1 MPWRRPA
8 GARAPTPRGRAGPVR
23 RLRSYAPLAWSR
35 CCDSSGS
42 IAAELLEPIFDPF
55 FTTKAPG
62 KGTGLGLSTA
72 QAIVKDRGGQ
82 ILVSSEAGRGTRFR
96 IYLPTPRV
104 AAIRRITQL
113 SLEAF
118 GDRVL
123 AAANGAEA
131 IALYEQ
137 RRGEIAVVI
146 TDMMMPVLGGEPDPR
161 AGAAESVGPDHRGKR
176 HQQQRGTRARGPSE
190 RGAVPDQAVHC
201 RHCDRRPARR
211 ALGDVSVRPAPCAD
225 VTAARAAWA
234 HAGAWRGG
242 RAPGSR
248 RSPTPRTGHPR

>member
-1 MPWRRPA
+1 M
-8 GARAPTPRGRAGPVR
+8 R

-123 AAANGAEA
+123 VAANGAGA

-146 TDMMMPVLGGEPDPR
+146 TDMMMPVLGGEGQIR
-161 AGAAESVGPDHRGKR
+161 ALVQLNPSVRIIAESGINSNEALA
-176 HQQQRGTRARGPSE
+176 RA
-190 RGAVPDQAVHC
+190 A
-201 RHCDRRPARR
+201 RPNVARFLTKPFT
-211 ALGDVSVRPAPCAD
+211 AAT
-225 VTAARAAWA
+225 VTAALHDVLSATSA
-234 HAGAWRGG
+234 
-242 RAPGSR
+242 
-248 RSPTPRTGHPR
+248 

>member
-1 MPWRRPA
+1 M
-8 GARAPTPRGRAGPVR
+8 R

-146 TDMMMPVLGGEPDPR
+146 TDMMMPVLGGE
-161 AGAAESVGPDHRGKR
+161 G
-176 HQQQRGTRARGPSE
+176 QI
-190 RGAVPDQAVHC
+190 
-201 RHCDRRPARR
+201 R
-211 ALGDVSVRPAPCAD
+211 ALVQLNPSVRIIAGSGINSNEALARAARPNVARFLTKPFTAAT
-225 VTAARAAWA
+225 VTAALHDVLSATSA
-234 HAGAWRGG
+234 
-242 RAPGSR
+242 
-248 RSPTPRTGHPR
+248 